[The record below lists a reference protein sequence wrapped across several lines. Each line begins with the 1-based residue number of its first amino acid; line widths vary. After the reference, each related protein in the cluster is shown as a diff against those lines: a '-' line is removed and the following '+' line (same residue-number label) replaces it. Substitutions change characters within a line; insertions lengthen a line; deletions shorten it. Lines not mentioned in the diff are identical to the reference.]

1 MTTTHPEDIS
11 PQLATLMEL
20 IRSVLNL
27 SRLVDPNR
35 TRDDHRR
42 AVVAAVPS
50 ITGNVDVLLHGDLI
64 DAVFAQEGI
73 N

>member
-20 IRSVLNL
+20 IRGVLNL
-27 SRLVDPNR
+27 SRIADPNR
-35 TRDDHRR
+35 NREDHRR
-42 AVVAAVPS
+42 AVVSAVPS

-64 DAVFAQEGI
+64 DAVFKQEGI